1 VEKEPAEVVERA
13 VEVAERA
20 VEVAERAV
28 KEVLA
33 DAVK

>member
-1 VEKEPAEVVERA
+1 VVERA